1 MSLSKRAI
9 RTFFERPEKS
19 AHRQY
24 EALRAFLYEGRTA
37 RQVAERFGYSPS
49 TVYTL
54 VRNFRRL
61 DDPGEHFFPDRHS
74 PGRSVSD
81 PPQEILQRI
90 LELREARLSVPDIKA
105 RLDAEHGS
113 APSLRRILACPARGW
128 LPALATPYAGRTG
141 ASYRSGP
148 CALPPATRSIRTARS
163 PSSPNA
169 PLVPS
174 ACCPGSA
181 LTGLD
186 RAIEEAGYPGTSVL
200 PPLQSV
206 LAFVALKLSDFRRYS
221 ADDLWCMDRGLGLFA
236 GLNVLPKTATLSAYS
251 DRATHL
257 MHQSLLGSLAAIWK
271 HKGLLGDTVNLD
283 FTTLPHWGDDETLR
297 KHWSSTRGRALLS
310 ISAALAQDPD
320 SGLLLSSDAGGRDSS
335 GSDTVLEFLSFSRH
349 NHLPVRYLVFDSR
362 CTTYANLARLNDDG
376 ILFVTVRRRGK
387 ALLARSQ
394 DLDSAQLRQIRV
406 PTSTGTRLLTVHEQT
421 VPLRTYRGS
430 LRQITLLRGSR
441 RRPAFLIT
449 NDFNASLSQIMRLY
463 ARRWRVE
470 QSISEQLSFFHLNR
484 LSSSMVI
491 QVDFDLAMTVLAYNL
506 LRLLA
511 HDLPPSYR
519 RLTPRS
525 LFERFL
531 SNAAQITLSPQH
543 CDVALKKKRDLPAL
557 LEALQSIGTHS
568 IPWLGNRQLRFRG
581 ATTS

>member
-1 MSLSKRAI
+1 MPLSERAI

-61 DDPGEHFFPDRHS
+61 DDPGEHFFRERHS
-74 PGRSVSD
+74 PGRPVSD

-90 LELREARLSVPDIKA
+90 VELREARLSVPDIKA

-113 APSLRRILACPARGW
+113 APSLRRIWRVLREAGFQR
-128 LPALATPYAGRTG
+128 LPRRTQAERAHATA
-141 ASYRSGP
+141 
-148 CALPPATRSIRTARS
+148 
-163 PSSPNA
+163 A
-169 PLVPS
+169 PLCAPAS
-174 ACCPGSA
+174 RLLDPHGEESFLSERAAGTLCLLPWIRA
-181 LTGLD
+181 YGLD
-186 RAIEEAGYPGTSVL
+186 QAIQQAGYPGTSVL
-200 PPLQSV
+200 PSLQSV

-251 DRATHL
+251 DRATHS
-257 MHQSLLGSLAAIWK
+257 MHQSLLGSLATIWQR
-271 HKGLLGDTVNLD
+271 KGLLGDTANLD

-335 GSDTVLEFLSFSRH
+335 GPDTVLEFLSFSRQ
-349 NHLPVRYLVFDSR
+349 NNLPVRYLVFDSR
-362 CTTYANLARLNDDG
+362 FTTYANLARLNDDG

-387 ALLARSQ
+387 SLLAGSQ

-406 PTSTGTRLLTVHEQT
+406 PTATGTRLLTVHEQT

-430 LRQITLLRGSR
+430 LRQITLLRGPH

-449 NDFNASLSQIMRLY
+449 NDFNASLSQILRLY
-463 ARRWRVE
+463 ARRWLVE

-484 LSSSMVI
+484 LSSAMVI
-491 QVDFDLAMTVLAYNL
+491 KLDFDLAMTVLAYNL

-511 HDLPPSYR
+511 HDLPPGYR

-531 SNAAQITLSPQH
+531 SNAAQITLSPQR
-543 CDVALKKKRDLPAL
+543 CEVALKKKRDLPAL
-557 LEALQSIGTHS
+557 LEALQSIGSHS